1 MGWTDRVGQLAEAGW
16 DLVTMPVDLTID
28 LAQAPFTDDEYE
40 GFVGTLAGIYGNA
53 AAKGLTAL
61 FGPEGVGGTLI
72 GALPEPVRAGGR
84 TALEGLE
91 WGYREGVS
99 QPVSTVMTMASIADS
114 REGFL
119 GTDWGAWFDKD
130 DWNVAREIAQT
141 RSPGQAVA
149 LAFMTEDILDEDEVV
164 RAEGTWQFNMASGT
178 VDALSRIFLSPE
190 VLAGAGAMRVRH
202 VSRLRQRREY
212 FSQGEGF
219 DRFADDVG
227 RLSDD
232 VATVADDAA
241 RLEVS
246 VPDDPA
252 MHGVRPR
259 TEGDFGNP
267 EHRAVSEHFQSHNE
281 NLRGKATVLSP
292 DDPAIP
298 DTVFH
303 VTASGGAID
312 AEGVIRVGGGDIGL
326 GAGGGVPERAVSFTA
341 SREVAEQL
349 AADFEL
355 RRRVAV
361 AATRGGRDE
370 VGDLVKAESQRWNI
384 KTLSPTRREELTSI
398 EGFPEGRSIDYEW
411 EYYLHTESA
420 KYDLDEALSFFFRG
434 RSSAGGPR
442 DPLFMVGAGH
452 LVEGRPEPLLSWASK
467 TADDI
472 KIFEVPKANLSASGG
487 AITDFDLGRFL
498 EEIRVYGDVPVGSFA
513 DDAARVADDADAL
526 AGRLREKYFPTHGD
540 GDMISHELAAAYLGM
555 RGFAGGNDSLRHA
568 MRFFMGDASVID
580 DIARESPAAAHRY
593 ATIRQ
598 ETTTI
603 KNVPP
608 PGTPGA
614 NARAFNAA
622 QNIPDGMFDDMAG
635 AFDSIDNV
643 VKPTLRLNVG
653 DQVSHS
659 VWYRSHWSMKPVRV
673 LRDMRPQHFVWA
685 GDANSGEHVARF
697 LRGSGFSPD
706 EITAFR
712 GEWARTDRFARAR
725 DLTPRYQQKAI
736 ERVIREYFPN
746 ADAALIKRLKADFS
760 ESNRAARAILQ
771 NARKY
776 DADDNV
782 SRVAWIDPEDGTPY
796 VMDVPLTPS
805 QLEQT
810 VALVD
815 IKSLRTMLER
825 ARLRDPDALSKVKPL
840 RVIQGAKRRTQAQI
854 ADQFDNAGQ
863 AVGEIMK
870 NWKAAVLLR
879 PAWAMRVVGDEQLRM
894 MAKIGTITRLKE
906 LWGDDWPMYV
916 ERALA
921 RRVLK
926 DGVVDEAAVKKIMA
940 QRTLMTGGVGMA
952 ALGPAG
958 ALGGAAWSAIRNRR
972 AIRRLRRNV
981 TIRNEARSLGAGGLP
996 AFGRSALDQIGEGP
1010 LDILGYQ
1017 VDRALGDAVEPAIMF
1032 EKANSANRMG
1042 SFLLETTERRVL
1054 QETTEELGQWGVRHV
1069 PVGQSKKEVDRF
1081 GKDWERIVND
1091 QYGNNDVGRIAFDG
1105 TIDDVGKSDR
1115 AARLL
1120 DWLEDPAG
1128 AGPQFKRN
1136 NPARFHDDATTIEW
1150 ADQVVEAAD
1159 RMLTDPGL
1167 RAKLAGGERV
1177 YFRDVQRLAK
1187 EQGETLDAFV
1197 GDIHSQ
1203 DRINLFN
1210 DTFLAKKQ
1218 ALVNDLYDRIG
1229 TVTTD
1234 NLSRN
1239 PYFRHV
1245 YETDMRRRIEAF
1257 KTSAGDYQITEK
1269 SLKAIQNSARR
1280 KALQETRDLLYDLA
1294 ERSEFS
1300 DMLGVISPFFNA
1312 WQEVLTRWAG
1322 LAWENPQWV
1331 ARASHIL
1338 RNDFEVGSYFQTV
1351 RIGGE
1356 EVEQSDGT
1364 TKMVG
1369 GEKYFQFRLPE
1380 FAQDFMGSGLFSKA
1394 IDEQGTIR
1402 FRADS
1407 LNMVTQ
1413 VIPGVGP
1420 IVQLAASKI
1429 VDYDP
1434 NLEDAFSFILP
1445 YGPTRGDTIADQ
1457 TWEAFLPA
1465 YWKRAKA
1472 WVDGHTGSDNR
1483 SLESQAMSILQTR
1496 LVEMKEG
1503 TRPQIDFDNGDEVA
1517 EFLQEVKDDARNF
1530 MFLRAI
1536 ASAFSPASIG
1546 FHSPYQEYI
1555 DYSRELKAKNPR
1567 TADEEFMN
1575 YLLDEGQEGFFALS
1589 ARFSKSNEGL
1599 PSTIEAEMTRTKYL
1613 DMIRRYPEVGGLII
1627 GIEGGGE
1634 ARWSAAVYERQMRE
1648 ETSPGSGMTRRERL
1662 SLEDFL
1668 DDIRVREGWVEY
1680 GKVNDIVYNE
1690 MRARGLPNL
1699 RVAEARDLVA
1709 VRRAAIADL
1718 GEKYPRWYD
1727 VYRNPDLTKWEDR
1740 IAGLRAIVKDE
1751 RLSQRD
1757 DIRLIGEY
1765 LKMRDVLTG
1774 ELASRSAA
1782 GGSGDITS
1790 GSNMDVRAVWQAWT
1804 DEQMNNPTF
1813 SDLLWRWLEF
1823 DPLSKVTWPKSQQEM
1838 K

>member
-16 DLVTMPVDLTID
+16 DLVSMPVDLTID

-53 AAKGLTAL
+53 AAEGLTAL

-119 GTDWGAWFDKD
+119 GTDWGVWFDKD

-190 VLAGAGAMRVRH
+190 VLAGAGVTRVRH

-232 VATVADDAA
+232 VGGAVDDSMASWDEVQAEAAEARRLIDGDVDSQA
-241 RLEVS
+241 RLAALNDAGVPAAPGVIDEPRWHGSPRLFDRFAAEGSIFNLFGDGVYTTSDLS
-246 VPDDPA
+246 VAASYSRARRGGDGVRQGSAYNVVWAGDRPPRIVDIEAPMPDDVREALGWMSGVLDESSLFDDVPLDTLDALKTALDSPGTTYEEFYRGLTNVFAESEVPA
-252 MHGVRPR
+252 MQFADLIWDVKSSLLDTGVD
-259 TEGDFGNP
+259 G
-267 EHRAVSEHFQSHNE
+267 
-281 NLRGKATVLSP
+281 LRHT
-292 DDPAIP
+292 
-298 DTVFH
+298 
-303 VTASGGAID
+303 GGL
-312 AEGVIRVGGGDIGL
+312 R
-326 GAGGGVPERAVSFTA
+326 AGGGKKTHEVTIWLDPESVKID
-341 SREVAEQL
+341 Q
-349 AADFEL
+349 
-355 RRRVAV
+355 
-361 AATRGGRDE
+361 
-370 VGDLVKAESQRWNI
+370 VGDLSGLLSRQRRASTVDDLARAE
-384 KTLSPTRREELTSI
+384 
-398 EGFPEGRSIDYEW
+398 EGFKAYE
-411 EYYLHTESA
+411 T
-420 KYDLDEALSFFFRG
+420 
-434 RSSAGGPR
+434 
-442 DPLFMVGAGH
+442 
-452 LVEGRPEPLLSWASK
+452 
-467 TADDI
+467 
-472 KIFEVPKANLSASGG
+472 
-487 AITDFDLGRFL
+487 
-498 EEIRVYGDVPVGSFA
+498 
-513 DDAARVADDADAL
+513 DADAL

-697 LRGSGFSPD
+697 LRESGFSPD

-746 ADAALIKRLKADFS
+746 ADAALIKQLKADFS

-815 IKSLRTMLER
+815 IKKLRTMLER
-825 ARLRDPDALSKVKPL
+825 TRLRDPDALSKVKPL
-840 RVIQGAKRRTQAQI
+840 RAIQGAKRRTQAQI

-906 LWGDDWPMYV
+906 LWGNDWPMYV

-958 ALGGAAWSAIRNRR
+958 ALGGLAWSAIRNQR

-981 TIRNEARSLGAGGLP
+981 TLRNEARSLGAGGLP

-1269 SLKAIQNSARR
+1269 SLEAIQNSARR

-1380 FAQDFMGSGLFSKA
+1380 FAQDFMGSGLLSKA

-1445 YGPTRGDTIADQ
+1445 YGPTRGDTIAGQ
-1457 TWEAFLPA
+1457 ALEAFQP
-1465 YWKRAKA
+1465 A
-1472 WVDGHTGSDNR
+1472 WVKRVTAALTENR
-1483 SLESQAMSILQTR
+1483 SYESQAATIMLTR
-1496 LVEMKEG
+1496 MVEMTEG
-1503 TRPQIDFDNGDEVA
+1503 DRPQIDFDNGDEVA
-1517 EFLQEVKDDARNF
+1517 EFLQEVKDDAKNF
-1530 MFLRAI
+1530 MYLRAI

-1555 DYSRELKAKNPR
+1555 DYYRELKAKNPR

-1575 YLLDEGQEGFFALS
+1575 HLIDEGQEGFFALS

-1599 PSTIEAEMTRTKYL
+1599 PATIEAEMTRTKYL

-1634 ARWSAAVYERQMRE
+1634 ARFSAAVYERQFRE

-1662 SLEDFL
+1662 SLEEIL
-1668 DDIRVREGWVEY
+1668 ENSRVREGWVEY

-1690 MRARGLPNL
+1690 MRSRGLPNL

-1709 VRRAAIADL
+1709 VRRAAIAEL

-1823 DPLSKVTWPKSQQEM
+1823 DPLSKVTWPKSQQE